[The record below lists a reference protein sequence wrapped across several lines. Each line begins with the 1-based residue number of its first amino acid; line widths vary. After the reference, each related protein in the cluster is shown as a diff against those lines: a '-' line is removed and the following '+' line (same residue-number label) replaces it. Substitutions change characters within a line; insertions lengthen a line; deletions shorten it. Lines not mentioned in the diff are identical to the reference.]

1 MIEFCSEQV
10 TELESRLA
18 VACGSPATP
27 QVMKELDWLL
37 TWMLEELQETRAEE
51 PAVPAT
57 VQAAETARQR

>member
-27 QVMKELDWLL
+27 QVMKELDWL
-37 TWMLEELQETRAEE
+37 TWKLQELQETGAEE
-51 PAVPAT
+51 PAVPA
-57 VQAAETARQR
+57 